1 MFLRRL
7 PWAQLA
13 KGGVPPLFVLRP
25 LAGGFTPPTLGAEYP
40 APVEADKFQMLRAR
54 QMYEQRRIGTRA
66 ELDLVLA
73 KTTGAA
79 PAKAPVKPIKTRKER
94 AHGED

>member
-1 MFLRRL
+1 MFLRR
-7 PWAQLA
+7 PSWAQLA

-73 KTTGAA
+73 KTA
-79 PAKAPVKPIKTRKER
+79 PVRAPVKTIKTRKER
-94 AHGED
+94 PHGED